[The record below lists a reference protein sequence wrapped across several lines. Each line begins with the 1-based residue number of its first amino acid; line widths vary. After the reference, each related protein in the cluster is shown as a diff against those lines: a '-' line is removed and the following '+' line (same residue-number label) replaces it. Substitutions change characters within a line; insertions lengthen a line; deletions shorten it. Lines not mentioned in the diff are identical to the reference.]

1 MYKRLFVLIIVIGMC
16 CSAAVAQEQENKVG
30 PRISEWLK
38 SLQQKIAQIAPKKAV
53 PQTTSVAG
61 VRGAKESASTKL
73 YWKGKKGEE
82 AVTEAELEEFKE
94 GLDLAAKGD
103 SAAAITELE
112 KFLKQYPDS
121 ALVPDAKKTLDMV
134 KADTKPASEK

>member
-1 MYKRLFVLIIVIGMC
+1 MYKKLPVLIIVIGMC
-16 CSAAVAQEQENKVG
+16 CSAAVAQERENKVG

-38 SLQQKIAQIAPKKAV
+38 SLQQKIALIAPKKAV

-82 AVTEAELEEFKE
+82 AVTEAELSEFKE

-112 KFLKQYPDS
+112 EFLKQYPDS

-134 KADTKPASEK
+134 KAGGN